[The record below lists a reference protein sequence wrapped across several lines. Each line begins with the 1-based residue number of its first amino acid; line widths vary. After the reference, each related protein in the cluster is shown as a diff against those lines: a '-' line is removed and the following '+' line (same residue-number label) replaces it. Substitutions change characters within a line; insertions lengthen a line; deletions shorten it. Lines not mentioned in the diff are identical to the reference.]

1 MEVRGKAAIV
11 TGSGSAGGIGRS
23 TAIRLAQ
30 HGAAGVVVNY
40 SNPRSEGKAAA
51 VAAEV
56 ERAGARACLHRAD
69 VSDDRQCRA
78 MVDAAVRA
86 FGRLDI
92 LVNNAATTVRVRY
105 EDLDA
110 LTDEIWD
117 RILAVNLRG
126 TFYCIR
132 AAAPH
137 LAASGQGAVVNV
149 ASVAGIRAVGASSIP
164 YAASKAAVINMTML
178 LARALA
184 PRVRVNCVTPGFVV
198 GQWMEESL
206 GRDRYEQAA
215 ERTRQRIPMGRVATP
230 DDVAHAV
237 LSLITSDFI
246 TGHNLICDGGYLIR
260 D

>member
-1 MEVRGKAAIV
+1 VDITGKVAIV
-11 TGSGSAGGIGRS
+11 TGSGSAAGIGRS

-30 HGAAGVVVNY
+30 AGAAGVVVNY
-40 SNPRSEGKAAA
+40 ASPASREKAEA
-51 VAAEV
+51 VASSIE
-56 ERAGARACLHRAD
+56 EAGARPLVHRAD
-69 VSDDRQCRA
+69 VSDDHQCRA
-78 MVDAAVRA
+78 MVDAAVGR

-92 LVNNAATTVRVRY
+92 LVNNAATTVRIRY

-110 LTDEIWD
+110 VTDEVWD
-117 RILAVNLRG
+117 RILRVNLRG
-126 TFYCIR
+126 TFQCIR

-137 LAASGQGAVVNV
+137 LGASGQGAVVNV
-149 ASVAGIRAVGASSIP
+149 ASIAGIRAVGASSIP

-184 PRVRVNCVTPGFVV
+184 PRVRVNCVTPGFVA

-206 GRDRYEQAA
+206 GPERYAKA
-215 ERTRQRIPMGRVATP
+215 TERTSQRVPMGRVATP
-230 DDVAHAV
+230 DDVAHAI
-237 LSLITSDFI
+237 LSLITSDFV

>member
-1 MEVRGKAAIV
+1 VDVRGKAAIV
-11 TGSGSAGGIGRS
+11 TGSGSAAGIGRA
-23 TAIRLAQ
+23 TAIRLAES
-30 HGAAGVVVNY
+30 GAAGVVVNY
-40 SNPRSEGKAAA
+40 SNPGSEAKAAA

-56 ERAGARACLHRAD
+56 ERAGARACLYRAD

-78 MVDAAVRA
+78 MVDAAVGA

-110 LTDEIWD
+110 LTEEIWD
-117 RILAVNLRG
+117 RILRVNLLG
-126 TFYCIR
+126 TFHCIR

-137 LAASGQGAVVNV
+137 LAAHGAGAIVNV
-149 ASVAGIRAVGASSIP
+149 ASVAGVRALGASSIP

-184 PRVRVNCVTPGFVV
+184 PRVRVNCVTPGFVA

-206 GRDRYEQAA
+206 GRERYEQAA
-215 ERTRQRIPMGRVATP
+215 ERSRQRIPMGRVATP
-230 DDVAHAV
+230 DDVAHAI
-237 LSLITSDFI
+237 LSLITSEFI